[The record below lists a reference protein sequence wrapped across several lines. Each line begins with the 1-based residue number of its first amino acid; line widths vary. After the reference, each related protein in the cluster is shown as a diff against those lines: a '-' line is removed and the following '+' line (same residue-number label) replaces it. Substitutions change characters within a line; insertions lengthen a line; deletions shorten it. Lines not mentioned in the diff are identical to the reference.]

1 MRMQN
6 IDGLS
11 GARAELLCFLVA
23 TAAASRSLT
32 NEWRIDHIVE
42 SCRIWLARNAV
53 AMDWLDRVQTG
64 QLALKVARR
73 DLGAAGIKVRQSD
86 VQALFTGEMGLNHA
100 STVVQKMMA
109 LCSGLTVAK

>member
-1 MRMQN
+1 MQN
-6 IDGLS
+6 IDGRS

-32 NEWRIDHIVE
+32 HEWRIDHIVQG
-42 SCRIWLARNAV
+42 CRIWLVRNAV
-53 AMDWLDRVQTG
+53 VMDWLDRVQIG

-73 DLGAAGIKVRQSD
+73 DLGEAGIKVRQSD

-100 STVVQKMMA
+100 STLVQKMMT
-109 LCSGLTVAK
+109 LCSALTAAT